1 MNICR
6 TLGRCYMISTICNC
20 ARENATE
27 YEVFLVVSGL
37 FLGSDGAKE
46 SPDDCFWVK
55 WDEQDL

>member
-1 MNICR
+1 
-6 TLGRCYMISTICNC
+6 MISTICNC